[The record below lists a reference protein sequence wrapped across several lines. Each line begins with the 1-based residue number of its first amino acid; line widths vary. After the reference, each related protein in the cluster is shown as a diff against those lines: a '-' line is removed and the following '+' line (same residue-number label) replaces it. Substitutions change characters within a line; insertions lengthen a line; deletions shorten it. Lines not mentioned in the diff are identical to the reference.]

1 MTSRIERIVGREI
14 LDSRGNPTVEA
25 DVFTTDGMFRASA
38 PSGAS
43 TGSFEAIEKRDGGS
57 RYGGKGVQRAVEAIN
72 EVIAPALVGYDPAD
86 QEAIDRRMI
95 ELDGTENKGNLG
107 GNAIVAVSIA
117 AAKAGAGA
125 KGVPVY
131 EHLAG
136 LSGRKGAVL
145 PIPQMNVINGG
156 KHAGVDDDI
165 QEHLIMAIGAD
176 FFREALRMSAETY
189 HALKGVIKE
198 ECGIAGIHLGDEGGF
213 VPPIDRVEDRLDM
226 IKEAIDRAGY
236 AGRIF
241 LAIDSAASEFFRDG
255 LYHVREREMTPAEL
269 VDFYAELVEKY
280 PIMSI
285 EDGMAEEDWEGWRL
299 LTERLGDRIQI
310 IGDDVFVSNP
320 NRVRRGIEERSAN
333 ALLLK
338 VNQIGTVTE
347 AIEAAR
353 LAIDASWNV
362 IVSHRSGET
371 EDPFIADLVVGLD
384 VGQSKFGAPARSERT
399 AKYNRLLRIE
409 EELGERGRYS
419 RFSYP
424 LPKG

>member
-176 FFREALRMSAETY
+176 SFREALRMSAETY

-269 VDFYAELVEKY
+269 VDFYADLVEKD

>member
-1 MTSRIERIVGREI
+1 MSRIERMIGREI
-14 LDSRGNPTVEA
+14 LDSRGNPTVEV
-25 DVFTTDGMFRASA
+25 DMFTTDGMFRASA

-57 RYGGKGVQRAVEAIN
+57 RYGGKGVLQAVEAIN
-72 EVIAPALVGYDPAD
+72 KVIAPALVGYDPAD

-117 AAKAGAGA
+117 AAKAGAAARGI
-125 KGVPVY
+125 PVY
-131 EHLAG
+131 AHLAD
-136 LSGRKGAVL
+136 LSGRGGTIL

-176 FFREALRMSAETY
+176 SFHEALRMSAETY
-189 HALKGVIKE
+189 HALKGVIKK
-198 ECGIAGIHLGDEGGF
+198 ECGVAGIHLGDEGGF

-226 IKEAIDRAGY
+226 ITEAIELAGY
-236 AGRIF
+236 TGRIF
-241 LAIDSAASEFFRDG
+241 LAIDSAASEFYRDG
-255 LYHVREREMTPAEL
+255 EYHIRERTLSASEL
-269 VDFYAELVEKY
+269 VDFYARLVEDY
-280 PIMSI
+280 PIVSI
-285 EDGMAEEDWEGWRL
+285 EDGMAEEDWEGWRI
-299 LTERLGDRIQI
+299 LTDRLGGRIQI

-320 NRVRRGIEERSAN
+320 TRVERGIEENSAN

-338 VNQIGTVTE
+338 VNQIGTVSE

-409 EELGERGRYS
+409 EELADKGAYS

-424 LPKG
+424 LPRS

>member
-145 PIPQMNVINGG
+145 PIPQ
-156 KHAGVDDDI
+156 
-165 QEHLIMAIGAD
+165 
-176 FFREALRMSAETY
+176 
-189 HALKGVIKE
+189 
-198 ECGIAGIHLGDEGGF
+198 
-213 VPPIDRVEDRLDM
+213 
-226 IKEAIDRAGY
+226 
-236 AGRIF
+236 
-241 LAIDSAASEFFRDG
+241 
-255 LYHVREREMTPAEL
+255 
-269 VDFYAELVEKY
+269 
-280 PIMSI
+280 
-285 EDGMAEEDWEGWRL
+285 
-299 LTERLGDRIQI
+299 
-310 IGDDVFVSNP
+310 
-320 NRVRRGIEERSAN
+320 
-333 ALLLK
+333 
-338 VNQIGTVTE
+338 
-347 AIEAAR
+347 
-353 LAIDASWNV
+353 
-362 IVSHRSGET
+362 
-371 EDPFIADLVVGLD
+371 
-384 VGQSKFGAPARSERT
+384 
-399 AKYNRLLRIE
+399 
-409 EELGERGRYS
+409 
-419 RFSYP
+419 
-424 LPKG
+424 

>member
-269 VDFYAELVEKY
+269 VDFYADLVEKY

>member
-1 MTSRIERIVGREI
+1 MSAKIERVIGREI
-14 LDSRGNPTVEA
+14 LDSRGNPTVEV
-25 DVFTTDGMFRASA
+25 DLYTSDGMFRASA

-43 TGSFEAIEKRDGGS
+43 TGSFEAIEKRDGGG
-57 RYGGKGVQRAVEAIN
+57 RYGGKGVLKAVEAIN
-72 EVIAPALVGYDPAD
+72 TVIAPALVGYDPAD
-86 QEAIDRRMI
+86 QGSIDRRMI
-95 ELDGTENKGNLG
+95 ELDGTENKKNLG

-117 AAKAGAGA
+117 VAKGGAAAKGI
-125 KGVPVY
+125 PVY
-131 EHLAG
+131 AHLAE
-136 LSGRKGAVL
+136 LSGRKGTIL

-176 FFREALRMSAETY
+176 SFREALRMSAETY
-189 HALKGVIKE
+189 HALKDVIKE
-198 ECGIAGIHLGDEGGF
+198 ECGIGGIHLGDEGGF
-213 VPPIDRVEDRLDM
+213 VPPIDRVEERLEM
-226 IKEAIDRAGY
+226 IVEAIDRAGY
-236 AGRIF
+236 TGRIF
-241 LAIDSAASEFFRDG
+241 LAIDSAASEFYRDG
-255 LYHVREREMTPAEL
+255 KYHIRERTLTPSEL
-269 VDFYAELVEKY
+269 VGFYAELVERY
-280 PIMSI
+280 PIVSI

-299 LTERLGDRIQI
+299 LTERLGERIQI

-320 NRVRRGIEERSAN
+320 TRVKRGIAEGSAN

-338 VNQIGTVTE
+338 VNQIGTVSE

-353 LAIDASWNV
+353 LALDASWNV

-399 AKYNRLLRIE
+399 VKYNRLLRIE
-409 EELGERGRYS
+409 EELGGEGSYS
-419 RFSYP
+419 RFPYP

>member
-25 DVFTTDGMFRASA
+25 DIFTTDGMFRASA

-72 EVIAPALVGYDPAD
+72 EVIAPALAGDDPAD
-86 QEAIDRRMI
+86 QERIDRKMI

-107 GNAIVAVSIA
+107 SNAIVAVSIA
-117 AAKAGAGA
+117 TAKAGAAARGI
-125 KGVPVY
+125 PVY
-131 EHLAG
+131 EHIAG
-136 LSGRKGAVL
+136 LSGRKGTVL

-156 KHAGVDDDI
+156 KHAGVDNDI
-165 QEHLIMAIGAD
+165 QEHLIMAIGAES
-176 FFREALRMSAETY
+176 FHEALRMSAETY

-198 ECGIAGIHLGDEGGF
+198 ECGVAGIHLGDEGGF
-213 VPPIDRVEDRLDM
+213 VPPIDRVEDRLAM
-226 IKEAIDRAGY
+226 IKEAIDRVGY

-269 VDFYAELVEKY
+269 VAFYAELVKKY
-280 PIMSI
+280 PIVSI

-299 LTERLGDRIQI
+299 LTERLG
-310 IGDDVFVSNP
+310 VFVSNP

>member
-57 RYGGKGVQRAVEAIN
+57 RYGGEGVQRAVEAIN

-269 VDFYAELVEKY
+269 VDFYADLVEKY

>member
-1 MTSRIERIVGREI
+1 MSRIERILGREI
-14 LDSRGNPTVEA
+14 LDSRGNPTVEV
-25 DVFTTDGMFRASA
+25 DMLTTDGMFRASA

-57 RYGGKGVQRAVEAIN
+57 RYGGRGVLQAVEAIN
-72 EVIAPALVGYDPAD
+72 EVIAPALVGYNPAD

-117 AAKAGAGA
+117 AAKAGAA
-125 KGVPVY
+125 ARRIPVY
-131 EHLAG
+131 AHLAG
-136 LSGRKGAVL
+136 LSGRGGTIL

-176 FFREALRMSAETY
+176 SFHEALRMSTETY
-189 HALKGVIKE
+189 HALKDVIKE
-198 ECGIAGIHLGDEGGF
+198 ECGVAGIHLGDEGGF

-226 IKEAIDRAGY
+226 IKEAIGLAGY
-236 AGRIF
+236 TGRIF
-241 LAIDSAASEFFRDG
+241 LAIDSAASEFYRDG
-255 LYHVREREMTPAEL
+255 EYHIRERTLTPSEL
-269 VDFYAELVEKY
+269 VDFYAGLVDRY
-280 PIMSI
+280 PIVSI
-285 EDGMAEEDWEGWRL
+285 EDGMAEEDWEGWRI

-320 NRVRRGIEERSAN
+320 KRVKQGIEKGSAN

-362 IVSHRSGET
+362 TVSHRSGET

-399 AKYNRLLRIE
+399 AKYNKLLRIE
-409 EELGERGRYS
+409 EELAGEGAYS

-424 LPKG
+424 LPKS